1 MAKAK
6 SGKSV
11 GLKVRPVGADGFY
24 SDEPGYKNA
33 FKPKKKKKKGL
44 TTKQKWAK
52 MLGVGNKQG
61 EGALAKRR
69 KSKLDKDIKQA
80 GG

>member
-6 SGKSV
+6 SAKSV
-11 GLKVRPVGADGFY
+11 GVRPVGRDGFY

-33 FKPKKKKKKGL
+33 FKPKKKKKPGL
-44 TTKQKWAK
+44 TTKQKWSK
-52 MLGVGNKQG
+52 MLGIGNKKG

-69 KSKLDKDIKQA
+69 KKSLDDQIEKA

>member
-1 MAKAK
+1 MAKAR
-6 SGKSV
+6 SEKSV
-11 GLKVRPVGADGFY
+11 GVRPVGRDGFY
-24 SDEPGYKNA
+24 SDEPEYKNA
-33 FKPKKKKKKGL
+33 FKPKKKKKPGL

-69 KSKLDKDIKQA
+69 KANIDDQIKKA